1 METSMAPRVTPLRAP
16 ELELTRTP
24 PYNNEAEQGLL
35 GALLITRISTIRR
48 PSRSNVPN
56 KGYSSSPPRGNKRA
70 GFADLPPR

>member
-35 GALLITRISTIRR
+35 GALLISNSTLNY
-48 PSRSNVPN
+48 SRNWAVESTW
-56 KGYSSSPPRGNKRA
+56 S
-70 GFADLPPR
+70 